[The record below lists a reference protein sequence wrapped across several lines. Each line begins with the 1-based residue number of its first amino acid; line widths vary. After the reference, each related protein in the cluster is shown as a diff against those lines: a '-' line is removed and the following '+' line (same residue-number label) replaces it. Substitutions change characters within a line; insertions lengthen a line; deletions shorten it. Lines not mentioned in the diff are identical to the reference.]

1 MKKIFVAILFLSF
14 QIINSQSIFKYE
26 REIEN
31 KANFN
36 FHEIV
41 FENEKAEIELSGTL
55 ITPKQNFNEII
66 IIVPGST
73 KDTRHS
79 HFIIAEKFLENNI
92 AVYRFDERGIG
103 KSKGNYTD
111 SSNKLSQD
119 LGYLMKKLSDKFPN
133 QTIGIFGHSRGGMAS
148 IELVENDVKPNFL
161 ILVGTPVIKNG
172 GYVIKGIE
180 RDIDKNP
187 DILDKGKSKEET
199 LNLFKEIFEVFA
211 NNHDPKIIKKKAKE
225 LIKNEGFDS
234 RYIQF
239 VKGFLN
245 DPIFMEVIRKD
256 YTTTLETIE
265 VPVLYLVGEND
276 NILNSDL
283 ESDFVSSLENS
294 HIKVI
299 QYEGLNHYLTE
310 RNAPVGT
317 SLYKID
323 KEPLEDIIQ
332 WIKNITVGN
341 RVDGSAVN

>member
-14 QIINSQSIFKYE
+14 QIINSQNIFKYE

-55 ITPKQNFNEII
+55 ITPKENFNEII

-111 SSNKLSQD
+111 SSKELSQD

-133 QTIGIFGHSRGGMAS
+133 QNIGIFGHSRGGMAS

-172 GYVIKGIE
+172 GYVLKGIE

-211 NNHDPKIIKKKAKE
+211 NNHDQKIIKKKAKE

-245 DPIFMEVIRKD
+245 DPIFMEVIKKD
-256 YTTTLETIE
+256 YTTTLETME
-265 VPVLYLVGEND
+265 VPVLYLVGDND

-283 ESDFVSSLENS
+283 ESDFVRSLENS
-294 HIKVI
+294 HIKI
-299 QYEGLNHYLTE
+299 FQYEGLNHYLTE

-341 RVDGSAVN
+341 NG